1 MEKKFFKTRTAIFV
15 SLTVFF
21 LAMSSCSSSG
31 GLSIPGESSVVL
43 KNIVTEYMTIAKAY
57 DDLKKY
63 DKAVEYYQMAINAD
77 SENTLGN
84 SAYYNIGHCYAMA
97 GDWKNARTVYE
108 ELLKKDEDNTNLKIS
123 LAYIDAMSGN
133 LESSCTRYAELC
145 KKNPTDAA
153 LLKNYI
159 SVLIAAE
166 KKDEAKNSLELLKKN
181 FPDDSSI
188 KEIEKLLEEAQNA
201 DSGAE
206 EKK

>member
-1 MEKKFFKTRTAIFV
+1 MKKKFSKILAAIFV
-15 SLTVFF
+15 SSIFF
-21 LAMSSCSSSG
+21 LPGMSSCSSSG

-108 ELLKKDEDNTNLKIS
+108 ELLKKDGGNTNLKIS

-133 LESSCTRYAELC
+133 LDSACLRYAELC
-145 KKNPTDAA
+145 EKNPTDAA

-166 KKDEAKNSLELLKKN
+166 KKDEAKNGLELLKKN

-188 KEIEKLLEEAQNA
+188 KDIEKLLVEPENVESEA
-201 DSGAE
+201 AE
-206 EKK
+206 KN

>member
-145 KKNPTDAA
+145 EKNPTDAA

>member
-1 MEKKFFKTRTAIFV
+1 MEKKLFKTRTAIFV

-145 KKNPTDAA
+145 EKNPTDAA

>member
-1 MEKKFFKTRTAIFV
+1 MEKKFLKTRTAIFV

-133 LESSCTRYAELC
+133 LESSCARYAELC
-145 KKNPTDAA
+145 EKNPTDAA

-201 DSGAE
+201 DSVAE